1 MKIWPAERL
10 PESLLFE
17 LDSRSS
23 LRPQRDHLPVIAA
36 DPAASGIAQIEATLR
51 SSCSNLDQALLS
63 LSSGTS
69 YGKEPIA
76 ENTIEQILGKIERS
90 HLGEKKD
97 KSYDSYDASKNFRR
111 KIEAKI
117 FGMKQGNFAQNSANG
132 AK

>member
-17 LDSRSS
+17 LDSGPAM
-23 LRPQRDHLPVIAA
+23 RPERGHLPVIN

-97 KSYDSYDASKNFRR
+97 KSYDSFDQSNNFRR

-117 FGMKQGNFAQNSANG
+117 FGIKQGNFAQKSANG